1 MSTNMVNI
9 QREDHTNLHGI
20 EATFSQTRV
29 LPIVGK
35 TSRADIA
42 LKSVDVQTK
51 SLPIFQP
58 QVQIGADINRLIY
71 EIGLSSTWRNSILEL
86 PVDGSNITPLIPDE
100 GLTIDDDNQSN
111 TWAPSTFS
119 NTQGATL
126 PMIDTFNTIT
136 TLSLIP
142 TGVKDTLL
150 SILFDYWNNKVN
162 LNVYSALRTTC
173 LTPVVVGSGCE
184 KILNVTTGN
193 VGSFAGALIINV
205 KSTEGFHAGDRCRF
219 MGIID
224 SNDPRTKVRT
234 VFATVYSVI
243 DDLTSPQA
251 QSLNLTSPAITFDYK
266 LPGEVTG
273 PIQHLSPVFET
284 PAVLWF
290 PIRNSAAYQIG
301 QVLTLSQPRDGP
313 PTDPRIL
320 SLGTIVVANILYYP
334 TGGSFVYIIEA
345 LASINWTSSDPI
357 SGNPV
362 TLSTP
367 FKAQDGYV
375 INQTVKDGGH
385 IEFLTDEFEF
395 QPVVMDGMDTSISTT
410 NQLFLQNTLVP
421 YTNDYGFWR
430 GYQPAFGQPTNPF
443 TSPVQIS
450 VKSAAVGSSEQDIA
464 DVAKII
470 NGYYRIVARAGN
482 NVTYVPISKT
492 FPASGRN
499 LFGWT
504 FEVKLAPNFYTMDT
518 QADEL
523 IDPVNTTNKYSF
535 MRALGY
541 TITDSLP
548 IQSATYPPT
557 ASVPSKTWTRA
568 YTVSWDFSAYRN
580 LTWVPQ
586 DLTANLPRPP
596 LQQQDFGGDSGAVTY
611 YNVYEFNKF
620 LNDCVNLGI
629 QRTINDTT
637 SEIANLGAFSL
648 NGQLAVA
655 YNAYSSLFKF
665 PVANFLWS
673 PTENYV
679 LGDLAITG
687 LTSTSLA
694 FVAVK
699 SNPGPIPRVAVSTIG
714 WFFLG
719 YVPYLTGEPM
729 PYALCLKFT
738 QTATH
743 NFTSAGVE
751 NGVPGRVYSLVNQI
765 NVTPTSS
772 NNEFLP
778 FSTLIPVPVFIT
790 QAPSFYYND
799 SSPSLL
805 CSLTYDGYG
814 FGTNSVN
821 QIGVPQSRVA
831 LYTYKRKSWGNQG
844 ASNADEWLTFESNT
858 SFKFLLDNFP
868 AYCTSYEDT
877 LSELRAGVQFPNIEY
892 WVWDHSKTSFDPR
905 TGDSSYEV
913 FQTSESMSSCMSPVQ
928 SIVVVGNNIPVLEE
942 LASPVSY
949 LIDSDSSAFTNRSDT
964 ISLTQKVIGEV
975 YPQSVAPYNSRSI
988 VRFEMDVLHYNAL
1001 LDTKLFKHLEYSLFY
1016 RHRITQELIPLVLSN
1031 YGSVNIKF
1039 VFRPIS

>member
-71 EIGLSSTWRNSILEL
+71 EIGLSATWRNSILEL
-86 PVDGSNITPLIPDE
+86 PVDGSCITPLIPDE
-100 GLTIDDDNQSN
+100 GLTIDDDEQSN
-111 TWAPSTFS
+111 TWAPSTFQ

-184 KILNVTTGN
+184 KILNVTTQST
-193 VGSFAGALIINV
+193 GSLASALVINV
-205 KSTEGFHAGDRCRF
+205 KSTDGFSVGDRVRF
-219 MGIID
+219 FGIV
-224 SNDPRTKVRT
+224 NTLDPQTRIRD
-234 VFATVYSVI
+234 VFASVYSIV
-243 DDLTSPQA
+243 DDMTSPQA
-251 QSLNLTSPAITFDYK
+251 FALNLTSPAIIFDYN
-266 LPGEVTG
+266 LPGQVSG
-273 PIQHLSPVFET
+273 VIMQMSPPNYNPCDV
-284 PAVLWF
+284 WF
-290 PIRNSAAYQIG
+290 VISNPSAYQIG
-301 QVLTLSQPRDGP
+301 QVLSLAQPNGGP

-320 SLGTIVVANILYYP
+320 ALGTITVDSIFPYGGDYILRA
-334 TGGSFVYIIEA
+334 FCA
-345 LASINWTSSDPI
+345 INWTTSTQLSS
-357 SGNPV
+357 NPV
-362 TLSTP
+362 LFATP
-367 FKAQDGYV
+367 FAAEDGYV

-395 QPVVMDGMDTSISTT
+395 QPVVMDGMDNTITVA
-410 NQLFLQNTLVP
+410 NRLFLQNTLVP

-450 VKSAAVGSSEQDIA
+450 VKAGAPGSTPQQIA
-464 DVAKII
+464 DVAKLV
-470 NGYYRIVARAGN
+470 NGYYRIVSRQGN

-492 FPASGRN
+492 FPATSQN

-504 FEVKLAPNFYTMDT
+504 FEVKLAPNFYTLDI

-523 IDPVNTTNKYSF
+523 IDSVNTTNKYSF

-557 ASVPSKTWTRA
+557 ASTPSKTWTRA

-629 QRTINDTT
+629 QRTINDST

-655 YNAYSSLFKF
+655 YNAYSALFKF
-665 PVANFLWS
+665 PVADFLWS
-673 PTENYV
+673 PSENYV

-719 YVPYLTGEPM
+719 YVPYLTGEPT

-751 NGVPGRVYSLVNQI
+751 NGVPGRVYNLVNQI
-765 NVTPTSS
+765 NVTPTSP

-814 FGTNSVN
+814 FGANSVN
-821 QIGVPQSRVA
+821 QIGIPQSRVA

-975 YPQSVAPYNSRSI
+975 YPQTVAPYNSRSI